1 MAYNGTFTTTTQIW
15 AKMGIGGNTTDFT
28 TDMMNDSAIAAESI
42 INSASRYNWTATFDT
57 LTTASSGILSDA
69 AASLIAID
77 GIGFDFTGYPSRIV
91 AEDKINVLRDASLR
105 DISILRDSKTK
116 SFILDPDADRG
127 VA

>member
-1 MAYNGTFTTTTQIW
+1 MAYDGIFATTAQIW

-28 TDMMNDSAIAAESI
+28 AEQMNDSAIAAESI
-42 INSASRYNWTATFDT
+42 INSATRYNWTATFDS

-105 DISILRDSKTK
+105 DISILRDKKTQK
-116 SFILDPDADRG
+116 FVADPDSG
-127 VA
+127 VL